1 MQPISQTPYDLNMNN
16 EPFNKR
22 TILDHLNTELVHYS
36 VPHCMLL
43 NERRGIILTIFK
55 FQKHIVSWAQLMELG
70 RELPEGML
78 DDRLIRLGINQCCTL
93 VYTSDSTGPTKGVML
108 SHDNLTWCS
117 KMVRQFFLM

>member
-1 MQPISQTPYDLNMNN
+1 
-16 EPFNKR
+16 
-22 TILDHLNTELVHYS
+22 
-36 VPHCMLL
+36 
-43 NERRGIILTIFK
+43 
-55 FQKHIVSWAQLMELG
+55 MELG

-117 KMVRQFFLM
+117 KMVRHFKLVLTLLLLTLATIKKSPIKSPRQYNLAEMNSQDLKLDLDSKYFCAQIIAT